1 MQLINIHNKGYN
13 LSIIL
18 NSFGYTNL
26 NTITN
31 TVTIQK
37 SRTSE
42 ARNSTFD
49 TAITIKKEIPLQL
62 NVNNK
67 K

>member
-1 MQLINIHNKGYN
+1 MELINIYNKGYN
-13 LSIIL
+13 LSITL
-18 NSFGYTNL
+18 NGFGYTNL

-42 ARNSTFD
+42 TRNSSFD

-62 NVNNK
+62 NVNSK

>member
-1 MQLINIHNKGYN
+1 MELTNIHNKGYN

-18 NSFGYTNL
+18 NGFDYINL

-37 SRTSE
+37 IKNSE
-42 ARNSTFD
+42 SRNSSFD
-49 TAITIKKEIPLQL
+49 TTITIKKDINQQI